1 MLPSDRILKHH
12 YRARNY
18 QHYSELVQDLLQEEK
33 CDKLTMRNNY
43 QCPIGTTPLPK
54 ANYSS
59 KRKEKVDGQNNH
71 QNSFGKSKKDK
82 RNKHKKSQ
90 SKEQSL
96 GKGKKLFK
104 CHRYGG
110 PNHIAKKCNIP
121 QHLVDLYQK
130 SLKEARKAK
139 GSFETHFN
147 VSSHEA
153 TTLGKITDGAAKP
166 SMTFEDFMC
175 TTCATGKL
183 ILRPSPLKIQ
193 VEPLNFLERIQ

>member
-1 MLPSDRILKHH
+1 MVVLIILQRSAI
-12 YRARNY
+12 Y
-18 QHYSELVQDLLQEEK
+18 
-33 CDKLTMRNNY
+33 
-43 QCPIGTTPLPK
+43 
-54 ANYSS
+54 
-59 KRKEKVDGQNNH
+59 
-71 QNSFGKSKKDK
+71 
-82 RNKHKKSQ
+82 
-90 SKEQSL
+90 
-96 GKGKKLFK
+96 
-104 CHRYGG
+104 
-110 PNHIAKKCNIP
+110 P

-166 SMTFEDFMC
+166 CMTFEDFMC